1 MQCSDFMQ
9 IKSHVDTI
17 TNFIK
22 RLGDIRFAGQVLFVV
37 IVLLISWS
45 GIKTIQTN
53 YGLQK
58 QISGL
63 RQQTDIQKL
72 KNNNLALQNDYFN
85 SNQYL
90 ELSARQNFGLASPG
104 EKEII
109 VPASVA
115 LSYTINPPASKAPT
129 ASDHQPVYQKHFQSW
144 VDFFLHRQNG
154 N

>member
-1 MQCSDFMQ
+1 MQ
-9 IKSHVDTI
+9 IQTI
-17 TNFIK
+17 TNKITDFFR
-22 RLGDIRFAGQVLFVV
+22 RLGDTSFAGQVIFVV

-58 QISGL
+58 HISTL

-72 KNNNLALQNDYFN
+72 QNNNLALQNDYFR

-90 ELSARQNFGLASPG
+90 ELSARQNLGLAAPG

-109 VPASVA
+109 VPQSVA
-115 LSYTINPPASKAPT
+115 LSYTVEPPKANT
-129 ASDHQPVYQKHFQSW
+129 GSASDHQPTYQRNFQSW
-144 VDFFLHRQNG
+144 VDFFLHRKN

>member
-1 MQCSDFMQ
+1 MQ
-9 IKSHVDTI
+9 IQTY
-17 TNFIK
+17 TNKIKDFIK
-22 RLGDIRFAGQVLFVV
+22 RLGDVRFAGQMLFVI

-58 QISGL
+58 QISTL
-63 RQQTDIQKL
+63 KQQNDVQKL
-72 KNNNLALQNDYFN
+72 KNNNLALKNQYFN

-104 EKEII
+104 EKEVI
-109 VPASVA
+109 VLQSVA
-115 LSYTINPPASKAPT
+115 LAYTVDLPNSSKQASANDQQPA
-129 ASDHQPVYQKHFQSW
+129 YQRNFESW
-144 VDFFLHRQNG
+144 IDFFLHRQN